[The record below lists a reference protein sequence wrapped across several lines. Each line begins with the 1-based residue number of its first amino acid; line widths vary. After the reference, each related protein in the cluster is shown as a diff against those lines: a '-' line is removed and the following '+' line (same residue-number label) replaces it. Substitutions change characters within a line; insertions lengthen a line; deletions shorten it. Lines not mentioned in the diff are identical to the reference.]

1 MFKAIKQKLGAFTKD
16 VCKYDHD
23 MIWVPREGIRPFNIQ
38 GFRGDILTEKNS
50 KTIKIFTLGDSNTIG
65 FDSTNGYPCYPQYLE
80 DILNHEQSEKKY
92 IVINAGVWGYSSY
105 QGLKRFEMRILPYK
119 PDIVTICFG
128 WNDAHGARISDKDF
142 AENEIREN
150 KLDKILEKLRLGQL
164 ALNIIDAV
172 YVKFRRPIE
181 HRVSIEEYEKNI
193 RKTIIIAKENNIC
206 PILITRA
213 YSKKNGPEDYNNKIR
228 EIAKKENILLVDQKA
243 MFANHDEYFLDDNHF
258 NEAGH
263 KAAAQKISEIIKN
276 NHN

>member
-1 MFKAIKQKLGAFTKD
+1 M
-16 VCKYDHD
+16 
-23 MIWVPREGIRPFNIQ
+23 
-38 GFRGDILTEKNS
+38 
-50 KTIKIFTLGDSNTIG
+50 
-65 FDSTNGYPCYPQYLE
+65 
-80 DILNHEQSEKKY
+80 
-92 IVINAGVWGYSSY
+92 INAGVWGYSSY

-213 YSKKNGPEDYNNKIR
+213 YSKKKR
-228 EIAKKENILLVDQKA
+228 SRRLQ
-243 MFANHDEYFLDDNHF
+243 
-258 NEAGH
+258 
-263 KAAAQKISEIIKN
+263 
-276 NHN
+276 